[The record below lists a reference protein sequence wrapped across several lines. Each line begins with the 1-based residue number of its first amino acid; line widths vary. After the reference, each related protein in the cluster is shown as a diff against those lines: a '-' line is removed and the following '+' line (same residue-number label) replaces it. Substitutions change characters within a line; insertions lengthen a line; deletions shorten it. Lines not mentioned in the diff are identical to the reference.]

1 MHDKLTIQERIRDL
15 RQEKKLTLEQLSEQ
29 TGLSKSALGSYES
42 NDTKDISHYAIIKLA
57 KFYGVTTDYL
67 LGISEQK
74 TVGVHLCI
82 PTPTLLQ
89 NRGYSPPEKVNRRL
103 LQELISHEEFPRML
117 ADIEIYIDNIAGM
130 QIQNLN
136 AWIDVVRQELI
147 AKHNPDKDDPILRV
161 LEAAHINDDEYF
173 SHLVNEDIDR
183 IIRDLREKHRKD
195 STSAPEVSVVQ
206 KMKQDLDEV
215 ANFKGSRLEK
225 QIVLYCKQLQID
237 YRKLTPEEFR
247 WFIRIIRKS
256 KLNKG
261 GGRGR

>member
-1 MHDKLTIQERIRDL
+1 MTRPGLT
-15 RQEKKLTLEQLSEQ
+15 EQAGKQ
-29 TGLSKSALGSYES
+29 KYEDAA
-42 NDTKDISHYAIIKLA
+42 NQGDAAPGHELNETKDISHYAIMQLA

-67 LGISEQK
+67 LGLSEQK
-74 TVGVHLCI
+74 TAGDTSCQSTDNAEICAYISDKKL
-82 PTPTLLQ
+82 
-89 NRGYSPPEKVNRRL
+89 NKRL
-103 LQELISHEEFPRML
+103 LKELISHEGFPRQL

-147 AKHNPDKDDPILRV
+147 DKHNPDKDDPTLRV

-195 STSAPEVSVVQ
+195 STSAPEVSVAQ
-206 KMKQDLDEV
+206 QMKKDLDEV

-225 QIVLYCKQLQID
+225 QMILYCKQLQID
-237 YRKLTPEEFR
+237 YRKLTEEEFR
-247 WFIRIIRKS
+247 WFIRILKKS
-256 KLNKG
+256 KLYKG
-261 GGRGR
+261 GGRGKSSEL

>member
-42 NDTKDISHYAIIKLA
+42 NDTKDISHYAIIRLA

-74 TVGVHLCI
+74 TVGGTSMC
-82 PTPTLLQ
+82 PDSDFTPKQGLL
-89 NRGYSPPEKVNRRL
+89 PPEKVNRRL
-103 LQELISHEEFPRML
+103 LQEFISHEEFPRLL

-147 AKHNPDKDDPILRV
+147 AKHNPDKDDPTLRV
-161 LEAAHINDDEYF
+161 LDAAHINDDEYF

-237 YRKLTPEEFR
+237 YRRLTPEEFR
-247 WFIRIIRKS
+247 WFIKILRKS
-256 KLNKG
+256 NLHG
-261 GGRGR
+261 MGRRR